1 MLNILKLNQLH
12 KIHAIWNP
20 HVYHGWGRSKKFF
33 EGWYYK
39 IVDDTQTNA
48 FAIIPGIAMDEN
60 GNKQSFIQVLD
71 GKNLKADYFKFDSKA
86 FKPTPKKHDL
96 YIAENHFTMR
106 GLAINLPNLRGNLV
120 FKNLSPWSNSFL
132 SPGIMGPY
140 SFVPFMEC
148 YHGIVSMNHE
158 IQGSLFQNGKQICFD
173 NGKGYMEKD
182 WGHSFPKA
190 YVWMQSNHFSN
201 SSVSFKSSIAII
213 PWLKSSFIGHIAG
226 VLIDGK
232 LFEFT
237 TYNGT
242 KLNSCEISQEEVK
255 ITMQS
260 RLYEL
265 KIKAMREKATT
276 LAAPVSGFMDGRID
290 ESMKARIKVKLINK
304 KSNKIILN
312 DTGTSAGIEVAGDYK
327 KLVK

>member
-1 MLNILKLNQLH
+1 MKLNQLL

-39 IVDDTQTNA
+39 IVDKSQTNA

-60 GNKQSFIQVLD
+60 GKKQSFIQVLD
-71 GKNLKADYFKFDSKA
+71 GKNLKADYFKFDSDE
-86 FKPTPKKHDL
+86 FKPTPKKHHL
-96 YIAENHFTMR
+96 YIAENHFSKTN
-106 GLAINLPNLRGNLV
+106 LSINLPNLKGNLT
-120 FKNLSPWSNSFL
+120 FKNLSPWSNTFL

-148 YHGIVSMNHE
+148 YHGIVSMNHDIE
-158 IQGSLFQNGKQICFD
+158 GSLFHNGKQISFD

-190 YVWMQSNHFSN
+190 YVWMQSNHFSK
-201 SSVSFKSSIAII
+201 SSISFKSSVAII

-226 VLIDGK
+226 VLIDGE
-232 LFEFT
+232 LIEFT

-242 KLNSCEISQEEVK
+242 KLNSCDISKEEVNISMENK
-255 ITMQS
+255 
-260 RLYEL
+260 LFKL
-265 KIKAMREKATT
+265 KIKALREKATT
-276 LAAPVSGFMDGRID
+276 LAAPISGFMDGRID
-290 ESMKARIKVKLINK
+290 ESMKAQIKVKLINK
-304 KSNKIILN
+304 KLNKIILN
-312 DTGTSAGIEVAGDYK
+312 DTGKSAGIEVAGDYK
-327 KLVK
+327 KLIK

>member
-1 MLNILKLNQLH
+1 MKLNQLL

-39 IVDDTQTNA
+39 IVDKSQTNA

-71 GKNLKADYFKFDSKA
+71 GKNLKADYFKFDSEE
-86 FKPTPKKHDL
+86 FKPTPKKHHL
-96 YIAENHFTMR
+96 YIAENHFSKTN
-106 GLAINLPNLRGNLV
+106 LSINLPNLEGNLT
-120 FKNLSPWSNSFL
+120 FKNLSPWSNTFL

-148 YHGIVSMNHE
+148 YHGIVSMNHDIE
-158 IQGSLFQNGKQICFD
+158 GSLFHNGKQISFD

-201 SSVSFKSSIAII
+201 SSISFKSSVAII

-226 VLIDGK
+226 VLIDGE
-232 LFEFT
+232 LIEFT

-242 KLNSCEISQEEVK
+242 KLNSCDISKEEVNISMENK
-255 ITMQS
+255 
-260 RLYEL
+260 LFKL
-265 KIKAMREKATT
+265 KIKALREKATT
-276 LAAPVSGFMDGRID
+276 LAAPISGFMDGRID
-290 ESMKARIKVKLINK
+290 ESMKAQIKVKLINK
-304 KSNKIILN
+304 KLNKIILN
-312 DTGTSAGIEVAGDYK
+312 DTGKSAGIEVAGDYK
-327 KLVK
+327 KLIK

>member
-1 MLNILKLNQLH
+1 MNQLL

-39 IVDDTQTNA
+39 IVDNSQTNA

-71 GKNLKADYFKFDSKA
+71 GKNLKAEYFKFDSEE

-96 YIAENHFTMR
+96 YIGENHFTKTT
-106 GLAINLPNLRGNLV
+106 LSINLPGLKGNLT
-120 FKNLSPWSNSFL
+120 FKNLFPWSNTFL

-148 YHGIVSMNHE
+148 YHGIISMNHDIE
-158 IQGSLFQNGKQICFD
+158 GSLFQNQKEICFD
-173 NGKGYMEKD
+173 NGRGYIEKD

-190 YVWMQSNHFSN
+190 YVWMQSNHFSK
-201 SSVSFKSSIAII
+201 SSISFKSSIAII

-232 LFEFT
+232 LIEFT

-242 KLNSCEISQEEVK
+242 KLNSCDISQDEVNAS
-255 ITMQS
+255 MEN
-260 RLYEL
+260 RLFKL
-265 KIKAMREKATT
+265 NIKAIREKATT
-276 LAAPVSGFMDGRID
+276 LAAPISGFMDGRID
-290 ESMKARIKVKLINK
+290 ESMNSSIKLKLIDK

-312 DTGTSAGIEVAGDYK
+312 DIGESAGIEVAGDYE
-327 KLVK
+327 KLIK

>member
-1 MLNILKLNQLH
+1 MNQLL

-39 IVDDTQTNA
+39 IVDNSQTNA

-71 GKNLKADYFKFDSKA
+71 GKNLKAEYFKFDSDE

-96 YIAENHFTMR
+96 YIGENHFTKTT
-106 GLAINLPNLRGNLV
+106 LSINLPGLKGNLT
-120 FKNLSPWSNSFL
+120 FKNLFPWSNTFL

-148 YHGIVSMNHE
+148 YHGIISMNHDIE
-158 IQGSLFQNGKQICFD
+158 GSLFQNQKEICFD
-173 NGKGYMEKD
+173 NGRGYIEKD
-182 WGHSFPKA
+182 WGHSFPEA
-190 YVWMQSNHFSN
+190 YVWMQSNHFSK
-201 SSVSFKSSIAII
+201 SGISFKSSIAII

-232 LFEFT
+232 LIEFT

-242 KLNSCEISQEEVK
+242 KLNICDISQENVS
-255 ITMQS
+255 IIMQN
-260 RLYEL
+260 RLFKL
-265 KIKAMREKATT
+265 KINAIREKATT
-276 LAAPVSGFMDGRID
+276 LAAPISGFMDGRID
-290 ESMKARIKVKLINK
+290 ESMKAQIKVELIDK
-304 KSNKIILN
+304 KSNKTILD
-312 DTGTSAGIEVAGDYK
+312 DTGKSAGIEVAGDYK
-327 KLVK
+327 KLIK

>member
-1 MLNILKLNQLH
+1 MKLNQLL
-12 KIHAIWNP
+12 KLHAIWNP

-39 IVDDTQTNA
+39 IVDKSQTNA

-60 GNKQSFIQVLD
+60 GKKQSFIQVLD
-71 GKNLKADYFKFDSKA
+71 GKNLKADYFKFDSDE
-86 FKPTPKKHDL
+86 FKPTPKKHHL
-96 YIAENHFTMR
+96 YIAENHFSKTN
-106 GLAINLPNLRGNLV
+106 LSINLPNLEGNLT
-120 FKNLSPWSNSFL
+120 FKNLSPWSNTFL

-148 YHGIVSMNHE
+148 YHGIVSMNHDIE
-158 IQGSLFQNGKQICFD
+158 GSLFQNGKKISFD
-173 NGKGYMEKD
+173 GGKGYMEKD

-201 SSVSFKSSIAII
+201 SSISFKSSVAII

-232 LFEFT
+232 LIEFT

-242 KLNSCEISQEEVK
+242 KLNSCDISKEEVNISMENK
-255 ITMQS
+255 
-260 RLYEL
+260 LFKL
-265 KIKAMREKATT
+265 KIKALREEATT
-276 LAAPVSGFMDGRID
+276 LAAPISGFMDGRID
-290 ESMKARIKVKLINK
+290 ESMKAQIKVKLIDK

-312 DTGTSAGIEVAGDYK
+312 DTGNSAGIEVAGDYK
-327 KLVK
+327 KLIK

>member
-1 MLNILKLNQLH
+1 MKLNQLL
-12 KIHAIWNP
+12 KLHAIWNP

-39 IVDDTQTNA
+39 IVDKSQTNA

-71 GKNLKADYFKFDSKA
+71 GKNLKADYFKFDSEE
-86 FKPTPKKHDL
+86 FKPTPKKHHL
-96 YIAENHFTMR
+96 YIAENHFSKTN
-106 GLAINLPNLRGNLV
+106 LSINLPNLEGNLT
-120 FKNLSPWSNSFL
+120 FKNLSPWSNTFL

-148 YHGIVSMNHE
+148 YHGIVSMNHDIE
-158 IQGSLFQNGKQICFD
+158 GSLFHNGKQISFD

-190 YVWMQSNHFSN
+190 YVWMQSNHFSK
-201 SSVSFKSSIAII
+201 SSISFKSSVAII

-226 VLIDGK
+226 VLIDGE
-232 LFEFT
+232 LIEFT

-242 KLNSCEISQEEVK
+242 KLNSCDISKEEVNISMENK
-255 ITMQS
+255 
-260 RLYEL
+260 LFKL
-265 KIKAMREKATT
+265 KIKALREKATT
-276 LAAPVSGFMDGRID
+276 LAAPISGFMDGRID
-290 ESMKARIKVKLINK
+290 ESMKAQIKVKLINK
-304 KSNKIILN
+304 KLNKIILN
-312 DTGTSAGIEVAGDYK
+312 DTGKSAGIEVAGDYK
-327 KLVK
+327 KLIK